1 MMPRPLRNCH
11 ACGKVCALVNS
22 IRARKGNAVLR
33 TLAAVLLLALSAAP
47 AAAAVRFAEWT
58 PETIS
63 TVIEAAAARDGYV
76 MVVITQPDW
85 CPGCIQL
92 DHELLRNPQAEG
104 IAALTADWQVLEVLG
119 YDEPDATFLA
129 EQGLGFLGTPTTLLL
144 RPQQGDRRLGDARQV
159 AAIVGYP
166 DDYEARLRQAAEG
179 YDAIVAAQAAVRER
193 NDVAALEALAQAY
206 LAAGQAE
213 PARRV
218 FRSLLLREELTAE
231 ERRDISLRAILQPT
245 QRVENDHARTLEEL
259 EAWAGRYPEGRSR
272 QDFMYAKAWAL
283 LATGQLDAAAS
294 YIDDVYAGSDDADTV
309 AQYLY
314 LAFREPTRTLLP
326 AAEARARAAISEFPD
341 QAARFYSAHGRL
353 LRRMGRL
360 EEAEQAFAAA
370 VDKAAPDNPSLGTY
384 QGQLEFVRRE
394 LASRGS

>member
-1 MMPRPLRNCH
+1 M
-11 ACGKVCALVNS
+11 A
-22 IRARKGNAVLR
+22 R
-33 TLAAVLLLALSAAP
+33 TLAVAFMLALALASAP
-47 AAAAVRFAEWT
+47 AGAAVRFTAWA
-58 PETIS
+58 PDTIDA
-63 TVIEAAAARDGYV
+63 VIAAAAARDGYV

-92 DHELLRNPQAEG
+92 DRELLRNPEAEG
-104 IAALTADWQVLEVLG
+104 IAVLTADWQVLEVLG
-119 YDEPDATFLA
+119 YDEPDASFLA
-129 EQGLGFLGTPTTLLL
+129 AQGLGFLGTPTTLLL
-144 RPQQGDRRLGDARQV
+144 RPQAGDQRLGDARQV

-166 DDYEARLRQAAEG
+166 EDYEAQLRQAAAG
-179 YDAIVAAQAAVRER
+179 HDAIVAAQAAVRER

-218 FRSLLLREELTAE
+218 FLSLLLREELTAE
-231 ERRDISLRAILQPT
+231 QQRDISLRAILQPT

-259 EAWAGRYPEGRSR
+259 EAWAARYPEGRKR
-272 QDFMYAKAWAL
+272 QDFMYARAWAL
-283 LATGQLDAAAS
+283 LATGQLDAARS
-294 YIDDVYAGSDDADTV
+294 YIDSVYAGSDDPETV

-314 LAFREPTRTLLP
+314 LAFREPTRSLLP
-326 AAEARARAAISEFPD
+326 AAEARARTAITEFPA

-360 EEAEQAFAAA
+360 EEAEQAFASA
-370 VDKAAPDNPSLGTY
+370 VARAAPDNPSLGTY
-384 QGQLEFVRRE
+384 RGQLEFVRRE

>member
-1 MMPRPLRNCH
+1 M
-11 ACGKVCALVNS
+11 V
-22 IRARKGNAVLR
+22 R
-33 TLAAVLLLALSAAP
+33 TLAVALILAVAPLP
-47 AAAAVRFAEWT
+47 AAAAVRFADWA
-58 PETIS
+58 PETID
-63 TVIEAAAARDGYV
+63 TVIEAAAAQDGFV

-92 DHELLRNPQAEG
+92 DNELLRNPEAEG

-129 EQGLGFLGTPTTLLL
+129 QQGLGFLGTPTTLLL
-144 RPQQGDRRLGDARQV
+144 RPQAGDTRLGDARQV

-179 YDAIVAAQAAVRER
+179 YDAVVAAQAVVRER
-193 NDVAALEALAQAY
+193 NDVASLEALAQAY
-206 LAAGQAE
+206 LAAGQAD

-218 FRSLLLREELTAE
+218 FQSLLLREELTPE
-231 ERRDISLRAILQPT
+231 QQLDISLRSILQPT
-245 QRVENDHARTLEEL
+245 QRVENDHARTLAEL
-259 EAWAGRYPEGRSR
+259 EAWSTRYPQGLERP
-272 QDFMYAKAWAL
+272 DYMYARAWAL
-283 LATGQLDAAAS
+283 LATGQLDAAQA
-294 YIDDVYAGSDDADTV
+294 YIDEVYAGSDDADTV

-314 LAFREPTRTLLP
+314 LAFREPTRTLLS
-326 AAEARARAAISEFPD
+326 AAEARARAAITEFPQ
-341 QAARFYSAHGRL
+341 QAARFHSAHGRL

-370 VDKAAPDNPSLGTY
+370 VDQAAPDNPSLGTY

>member
-1 MMPRPLRNCH
+1 MVRNL
-11 ACGKVCALVNS
+11 ALV
-22 IRARKGNAVLR
+22 V
-33 TLAAVLLLALSAAP
+33 LLALSSSP
-47 AAAAVRFAEWT
+47 AGAAVRFADWK
-58 PETIS
+58 PDSIDA
-63 TVIEAAAARDGYV
+63 VIAQAAAEDGYV

-85 CPGCIQL
+85 CPGCIKL
-92 DHELLRNPQAEG
+92 DRELLRNPEAEG

-144 RPQQGDRRLGDARQV
+144 RPEKGDARLGDARQV

-166 DDYEARLRQAAEG
+166 DDYEAQLRQAAEG
-179 YDAIVAAQAAVRER
+179 YDAVVAARAAVRER
-193 NDVAALEALAQAY
+193 NDVASLEALAQAY
-206 LAAGQAE
+206 LAAGQADA
-213 PARRV
+213 ARRV
-218 FRSLLLREELTAE
+218 FQSLLLREELTPE
-231 ERRDISLRAILQPT
+231 QQLDISLAAILQPT
-245 QRVENDHARTLEEL
+245 QRVENDHARTLQEL
-259 EAWAGRYPEGRSR
+259 EAWAARYPAGRER

-283 LATGQLDAAAS
+283 LATGQLEAAQA
-294 YIDDVYAGSDDADTV
+294 YIDGVYGASDDADTV

-326 AAEARARAAISEFPD
+326 AAEARARAAITKFPE

-370 VDKAAPDNPSLGTY
+370 VARAAPDNPSLGTY

-394 LASRGS
+394 LAARGS